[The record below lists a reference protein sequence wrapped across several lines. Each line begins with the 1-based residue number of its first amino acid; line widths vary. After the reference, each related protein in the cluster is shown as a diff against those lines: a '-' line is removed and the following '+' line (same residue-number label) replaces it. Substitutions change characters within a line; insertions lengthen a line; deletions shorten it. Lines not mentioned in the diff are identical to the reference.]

1 MRTLASQRTTVSP
14 RTTISLKTFA
24 RALVAASLVASFVSP
39 ARALVARQATDEPH
53 QMLLRDIYKELVE
66 INTTDSTGDCT
77 RAVEAMAARLRAAGF
92 PAEDVR
98 VLVPA
103 GNAKKGNLVARLHG
117 TGAKKPLLLLAHIDV
132 VEARRED
139 WSTDPF
145 KLTEQDGYLY
155 GRGTGDDKAMAAIF
169 VTNLIRMRQEG
180 FKPERDIIV
189 ALTADEEGGDF
200 NGADFLIKNHRDL
213 VDAEFGINEGG
224 SGQLKKGQRLLNG
237 VQASEKVFQSFRL
250 ETTNRGG
257 HSSQPRKDNAIYQLA
272 AALTRIAA
280 HEFPLDLNDVTR
292 TYFERMSKIE
302 TGQLAADMKAVAAN
316 PPDPAAVKSLSETP
330 YYNALMRTTC
340 VATRLE
346 GGHADNAL
354 PQSARALVN
363 CRILPQEN
371 AAQVQAALTRAVA
384 DAGVKI
390 TPVGEFKA
398 SPPSPLSAQVMQP
411 IERVTERMWR
421 GTPVVP
427 LMGTGATDSLYF
439 RQVGIPVYGVSG
451 VFSDIDD
458 NRAHGRDERV
468 AVKSLYEA
476 QEFLYELAKAFA
488 TGK

>member
-1 MRTLASQRTTVSP
+1 MRPASP
-14 RTTISLKTFA
+14 LKTLA
-24 RALVAASLVASFVSP
+24 RALLSASLLCALAPP
-39 ARALVARQATDEPH
+39 ARTHAGRQAADDPH
-53 QMLLRDIYKELVE
+53 RTLLRDIYKELIE
-66 INTTDSTGDCT
+66 TNTTDSSGDCT
-77 RAVEAMAARLRAAGF
+77 RAAEAMAARLRAAGF
-92 PAEDVR
+92 AAEDVR
-98 VLVPA
+98 VLVPP
-103 GNAKKGNLVARLHG
+103 GNAKKGNLVARLRG
-117 TGAKKPLLLLAHIDV
+117 TGARKPLLLLAHIDV

-145 KLTEQDGYLY
+145 KLTERDGYLY
-155 GRGTGDDKAMAAIF
+155 GRGTTDDKAMAAIF
-169 VTNLIRMRQEG
+169 VANLIRMKAED
-180 FKPERDIIV
+180 FKPERDIIL

-200 NGADFLIKNHRDL
+200 NGVDFLVKNHRAL

-224 SGQLKKGQRLLNG
+224 SGQLKGGERLLNG

-257 HSSQPRKDNAIYQLA
+257 HSSQPRRDNAIYQLA

-280 HEFPLDLNDVTR
+280 HEFPLNLNEVTR
-292 TYFERMSKIE
+292 AYFERMSKIE
-302 TGQLAADMKAVAAN
+302 KGQLAADMKAVAVN

-354 PQSARALVN
+354 PQAARALVN

-371 AAQVQAALTRAVA
+371 AAQVQAALTRAVN

-390 TPVGEFKA
+390 APVGEFKA
-398 SPPSPLSAQVMQP
+398 SPPSPLSPAVMQP
-411 IERVTERMWR
+411 IERVTERLWR

-451 VFSDIDD
+451 VFGDIED
-458 NRAHGRDERV
+458 NRAHGRDERILI
-468 AVKSLYEA
+468 KSLYEA

-488 TGK
+488 SGK

>member
-1 MRTLASQRTTVSP
+1 
-14 RTTISLKTFA
+14 
-24 RALVAASLVASFVSP
+24 
-39 ARALVARQATDEPH
+39 
-53 QMLLRDIYKELVE
+53 
-66 INTTDSTGDCT
+66 TDSTGDCT
-77 RAVEAMAARLRAAGF
+77 RAAEAMASRLRAAGF
-92 PAEDVR
+92 PADDVK
-98 VLVPA
+98 VLVPP
-103 GNAKKGNLVARLHG
+103 GNAKKGNLVARLRG
-117 TGAKKPLLLLAHIDV
+117 TGARKALLLLAHIDV

-145 KLTEQDGYLY
+145 KLTEKDGYLY

-169 VTNLIRMRQEG
+169 VANLIRMRQEG

-200 NGADFLIKNHRDL
+200 NGVDFLIKNHRAL

-272 AALTRIAA
+272 AALTRVAA
-280 HEFPLDLNDVTR
+280 FEFPLNLNEVTR
-292 TYFERMSKIE
+292 AYFERMSKIE
-302 TGQLAADMKAVAAN
+302 KGQLAADMKAVAAN

-354 PQSARALVN
+354 PQTARALVN

-384 DAGVKI
+384 DSGVKI
-390 TPVGEFKA
+390 TAEGEFKA
-398 SPPSPLSAQVMQP
+398 SPPSPLSAAVMQP

-439 RQVGIPVYGVSG
+439 RQIGIPVYGVSG
-451 VFSDIDD
+451 VFSDIED
-458 NRAHGRDERV
+458 NRAHGRDERILI
-468 AVKSLYEA
+468 KSLYEA
-476 QEFLYELAKAFA
+476 QEFLYELTKAFA
-488 TGK
+488 PGR